1 MTHALQPIHAQTPFH
16 AHHPSP
22 GGTRKPRGHSP
33 AADEAVTRLALAARD
48 GDPAKADRF
57 VRALHRDVWRYVAFL
72 GADPQAA
79 DDLTQDVFLRALTGL
94 PGFEGRSSA
103 RTWLLSIARRTVAD
117 SLRHAAA
124 RPRLADRDDWQR
136 AAEQR
141 QPHGLPGFEEGV
153 ALAELLSVIP
163 AERREAFVLTQFL
176 GLPYAEAATA
186 IGCPVGTVRSRVAR
200 ARHSLM
206 ALLMAV
212 DADAETVQPPARQD
226 RPSGPPVRIR
236 LVPA

>member
-1 MTHALQPIHAQTPFH
+1 MTHAQHPPAGSTPEAVRH
-16 AHHPSP
+16 
-22 GGTRKPRGHSP
+22 TP
-33 AADEAVTRLALAARD
+33 ASDEAVTRLALAARD
-48 GDPAKADRF
+48 GDPVKADRF
-57 VRALHRDVWRYVAFL
+57 VRALHRDVRRYVAYL
-72 GADPQAA
+72 AADPHAA

-117 SLRHAAA
+117 SLRHAAC

-136 AAEQR
+136 AAEQH
-141 QPHGLPGFEEGV
+141 QPRGVPGFEEGV

-163 AERREAFVLTQFL
+163 AERREAFVLTQLL
-176 GLPYAEAATA
+176 GFPYAEAAAA

-200 ARHSLM
+200 ARHCLIG
-206 ALLMAV
+206 LLMNV
-212 DADAETVQPPARQD
+212 DPGTVEPGPRRDRAPSPHADV
-226 RPSGPPVRIR
+226 R